1 LVLQDLLELQ
11 DHQDNLVLLVNQG
24 LLDHKVELEMQDHQE
39 PQDLLETWDQQDNQ
53 DLKDQ

>member
-1 LVLQDLLELQ
+1 LVLQDCLELQ